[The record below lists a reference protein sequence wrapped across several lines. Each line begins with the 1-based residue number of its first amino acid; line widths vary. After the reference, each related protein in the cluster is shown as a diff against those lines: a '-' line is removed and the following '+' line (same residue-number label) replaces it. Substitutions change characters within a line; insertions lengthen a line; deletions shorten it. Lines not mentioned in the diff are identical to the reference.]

1 MQLNNSNRFII
12 IYLSKNTL
20 KHLKFLREAP
30 SFDQERSN
38 DQEKSQFKYSKVSLE
53 DKIKNY
59 LK

>member
-38 DQEKSQFKYSKVSLE
+38 EAETIAIAYETL
-53 DKIKNY
+53 KNI
-59 LK
+59 LSTEVKF